1 VREQLA
7 HAQRRIK
14 GGEREAQAA
23 RRRAAEHAAKLA
35 ALREQL
41 EGLEDG
47 EQRRRRLPAV
57 HAPHA
62 FLLLHCSV
70 HPPPNLYACCAP
82 LRAPT
87 NGPAGCCWFPHPF
100 APYPPPSCRAARRTV
115 EEEIE
120 ESRRGRLDLSPALL
134 EEYNAIKRTVGAATA
149 ALEADRAALATAAD
163 ADGEALRLLRDARG
177 AAASR
182 AADLAAAAAADGA
195 RLAALGA
202 AREAAAAE
210 RAAAAA
216 ERERLTDERRRVD
229 ARRGTLET
237 RLAAADAELREL
249 KATKKESARE
259 AARRQLVAD
268 LRREHPG
275 KVFGAVTDLGE
286 PTAQKYR
293 LAMAVVMGKD
303 FDSVVVDSPE
313 TAMACIRAVKARR
326 LPPVTFLPADT
337 IRVKEVPPA
346 LRALGGSARLAIDC
360 LHVEEPGARRAFA
373 AVCGATLLCDTA
385 AEAREVAFGGGE
397 VRHKVVALDGTAFLK
412 TGLIT
417 GGMTDQMEARAQ
429 KWDEQ
434 RVAEAKRER
443 DAAAAALAATPT
455 LRELTEALQAAE
467 AAAARL
473 ENAERFAAADA
484 KATAA
489 KVKEGEEQVAAL
501 QRVRARECVCG
512 GFCWGDLG
520 LVGGGGRREVCAAA
534 WALPSAVS
542 LPFVGAACSAAS
554 VKRRARSR
562 GRRPRPSLSLSLSL
576 SGRRAA
582 PSALRRRTLPPC
594 ARRSRSPRRRPWPSW
609 RPRSRSGSGG
619 WTPCSGAST
628 RWPTA
633 SSRPSASE
641 APGLAGCRG
650 RRDGGANT
658 TRQCTAPVFLLPS
671 SRWAAAAAGRPAAR
685 PPQAARPLGPMA
697 CLRVRCARCCLRRR
711 ARPQALTRPPLP
723 SLSPPLSSRKIGV
736 ASVREYEDTALA
748 GAERLARQRLEV
760 GAQAARVRAQAEYE
774 AQADPGAE
782 AAAKEAEVAAL
793 REQVAALEQ
802 VSVQEKG
809 AGQGG
814 TDASRSDATESGART
829 CCGGRGGGA
838 RHKARRERALILILI
853 FVFSL
858 FFPRALPPPSPSL
871 AGGDPV
877 HGGRGL
883 RHRRA

>member
-576 SGRRAA
+576 SLAGALPPQLCGAA
-582 PSALRRRTLPPC
+582 PSLLVRAGVGVQGAGRGQ
-594 ARRSRSPRRRPWPSW
+594 A
-609 RPRSRSGSGG
+609 GG
-619 WTPCSGAST
+619 PD
-628 RWPTA
+628 
-633 SSRPSASE
+633 
-641 APGLAGCRG
+641 RG
-650 RRDGGANT
+650 
-658 TRQCTAPVFLLPS
+658 
-671 SRWAAAAAGRPAAR
+671 AAAAGGRPAAAHQRGGR
-685 PPQAARPLGPMA
+685 PPVPGLQQVRPPAWLAAAGAGMGGPTRPGNALRLFFFCRLRAGRRRQLAGQPRGPPKRRGHSGRWRVSVSAAPAAASGAARAPRLSRAPPSPPYRPPCRAGRSGWPRSASM
-697 CLRVRCARCCLRRR
+697 RTPRSRARSAWRGSGSRWARRRR
-711 ARPQALTRPPLP
+711 ACGRRPSTRRRRTRARRRPPRRP
-723 SLSPPLSSRKIGV
+723 RWRRSGSRW
-736 ASVREYEDTALA
+736 R
-748 GAERLARQRLEV
+748 RW
-760 GAQAARVRAQAEYE
+760 
-774 AQADPGAE
+774 
-782 AAAKEAEVAAL
+782 
-793 REQVAALEQ
+793 
-802 VSVQEKG
+802 
-809 AGQGG
+809 
-814 TDASRSDATESGART
+814 SR
-829 CCGGRGGGA
+829 
-838 RHKARRERALILILI
+838 
-853 FVFSL
+853 
-858 FFPRALPPPSPSL
+858 
-871 AGGDPV
+871 
-877 HGGRGL
+877 
-883 RHRRA
+883 